1 MIDEI
6 RTPGAHLAGAAVK
19 GQLLNQEPGGGKNQG
34 GIHHGS
40 SINETASGGRRPF
53 WASDQKPTY
62 SDLCTGY
69 LDGIRCFAFGLEI

>member
-1 MIDEI
+1 MINEI

-53 WASDQKPTY
+53 WASDQKMESENGGVY
-62 SDLCTGY
+62 FHRAQWNLY
-69 LDGIRCFAFGLEI
+69 H